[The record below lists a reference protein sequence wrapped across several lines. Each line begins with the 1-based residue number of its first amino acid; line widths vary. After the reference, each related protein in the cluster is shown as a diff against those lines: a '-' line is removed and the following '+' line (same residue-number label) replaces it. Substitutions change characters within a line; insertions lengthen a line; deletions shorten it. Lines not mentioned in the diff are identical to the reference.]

1 MESIEGVLKDKEY
14 DQKLMQ
20 QWVDSICASCLLRLS
35 KLEKPFKYVVN
46 CFIMQK
52 NGAGVNY
59 ANSLYCDNVTD
70 GISQVQWPLEKSHSN
85 KKGNLQC
92 VVSVYGLS
100 FC

>member
-1 MESIEGVLKDKEY
+1 MEG
-14 DQKLMQ
+14 
-20 QWVDSICASCLLRLS
+20 LS

-70 GISQVQWPLEKSHSN
+70 GISSVKWPVEKQVRN
-85 KKGNLQC
+85 KCLRPGLLS
-92 VVSVYGLS
+92 VSSLLDPEPPKI
-100 FC
+100 